1 MSCIDSRVARK
12 FSIQS
17 FAPAPSA
24 VTMGLRLA
32 AFQLA
37 NIGVPPRA
45 QRVHQPRR
53 RLLVQGFPEAPQT
66 VKIRHARQNLGTVVS
81 ETQPLQTRPA

>member
-1 MSCIDSRVARK
+1 MN
-12 FSIQS
+12 
-17 FAPAPSA
+17 
-24 VTMGLRLA
+24 LRFA

-53 RLLVQGFPEAPQT
+53 RLLVQGFPEAPQP
-66 VKIRHARQNLGTVVS
+66 VKIRHARQNLGSLVT
-81 ETQPLQTRPA
+81 ETPRLQTLPV